1 MWAICKVFTE
11 SATILLLFFMFLVFW
26 LWGMWDLGSPTRDGT
41 FMPWVGRQTLNHWT
55 TREVPTRT
63 FFRKW
68 LIPPMFPE
76 HVLCARAMLKG
87 QASLCPGKSHTPPFT
102 DYPAQCTYLLQSESF
117 MHLKLYKHL
126 GGLWIHWVPPQ
137 TTNFSFRRS
146 LRVSPALKM
155 YVKGK
160 CFSY

>member
-26 LWGMWDLGSPTRDGT
+26 WWGMWDLGSRPGMNLHALRWEANSYPLDHQGSS
-41 FMPWVGRQTLNHWT
+41 N
-55 TREVPTRT
+55 RT

-68 LIPPMFPE
+68 LIPPTFPE

-137 TTNFSFRRS
+137 TTNFSFRWS